1 MRTVKKFFW
10 KINSFVILIS
20 LLLILVGVVVDTW
33 WIKYDNNETV
43 KNGLWKECNQKN
55 DTLVCKIRQN
65 ILMFKYE
72 QNKDWIIILLTAVEL
87 FAALS
92 LSTSLYI
99 SYGDNKK
106 RRIAVFFILLFTLS
120 NVLFSIAFISFTE
133 VMFINELLVY
143 NRGWCLY
150 LTYLGS
156 FMIGLAYL
164 FTCMLVYWTYNV
176 NKNKPYKTANNSCED
191 ETLHESILLAG
202 EETQKNEKRI
212 SQFAT
217 SFQ

>member
-1 MRTVKKFFW
+1 MTTLFSPTSKFYRMLKKRHICVTT
-10 KINSFVILIS
+10 INASSSKLIYT
-20 LLLILVGVVVDTW
+20 VGVVVDTW
-33 WIKYDNNETV
+33 WIKYDSNETV

-55 DTLVCKIRQN
+55 DTLVCKTRHN

-72 QNKDWIIILLTAVEL
+72 QNKDWIIILLIAVAL
-87 FAALS
+87 LAVLS

-106 RRIAVFFILLFTLS
+106 RRVAVFFILLFTLL

-156 FMIGLAYL
+156 LMIGLVYI
-164 FTCMLVYWTYNV
+164 FTCMLVYWTYDV
-176 NKNKPYKTANNSCED
+176 NKKKPYQTANNSSED

-202 EETQKNEKRI
+202 EETQNK
-212 SQFAT
+212 
-217 SFQ
+217 